1 MLSRIGRW
9 IDERAH
15 LSDLW
20 RSQMVD
26 YKVPKNL
33 TFAYAFGVMAI
44 VAFAIQIISGI
55 FLTMYYQ
62 PDVNKAFDSANYT
75 IMKEVSF
82 MWLVRHV
89 HAAGANFFLAIVY
102 LHIFTG
108 IYYNAYKKPRELTW
122 IVGWLI
128 YFVLLTTALSG
139 YLLPWGQLS
148 YWGMVVTSEIPTSID
163 SAPIIGKF
171 KIGETIAIWMKGGF
185 EIGQITIGRFFG
197 LHIWLLPLILL
208 LLVSVHLYL
217 VRAAGISNPDGREI
231 DKKKEGVPFH
241 PYMTLKEGAYLM
253 GYLAVLFFFVFFHM
267 SHFLPPDNY
276 DPADPF
282 KTPAHIAPEW
292 YLLAYYTIF
301 RSIPDKFLGFV
312 AFNIVLLFLLILP
325 LLDFSPLRSAR
336 NRPLFFVMFI
346 VLVISSMALTILGTM
361 LPTPTNAMLGLVFTA
376 GMFAFFLSLPVISL
390 IERKGG
396 KNND

>member
-20 RSQMVD
+20 QSQMID

-33 TFAYAFGVMAI
+33 TFPYAFGVMALI
-44 VAFAIQIISGI
+44 AFTIQIISGI

-62 PDVNKAFDSANYT
+62 PNVHTAFDSANYT
-75 IMKEVSF
+75 IMKEVPF
-82 MWLVRHV
+82 MWLIRHV

-122 IVGWLI
+122 IVGWVI
-128 YFVLLTTALSG
+128 YFVLLTTALTG

-148 YWGMVVTSEIPTSID
+148 YWGMVVTSEIPTAID
-163 SAPIIGKF
+163 SAPIIGKL
-171 KIGETIAIWMKGGF
+171 KIGETVSIWMKGGY
-185 EIGQITIGRFFG
+185 EIGQITLGRFFG

-208 LLVSVHLYL
+208 VLVGIHLYL
-217 VRAAGISNPDGREI
+217 VRAAGISNPEGREI

-253 GYLAVLFFFVFFHM
+253 GYLAVFFFFVFFYMH
-267 SHFLPPDNY
+267 HFLPPDNY

-312 AFNIVLLFLLILP
+312 AFNLTLVSLLLH
-325 LLDFSPLRSAR
+325 
-336 NRPLFFVMFI
+336 
-346 VLVISSMALTILGTM
+346 SS
-361 LPTPTNAMLGLVFTA
+361 
-376 GMFAFFLSLPVISL
+376 
-390 IERKGG
+390 
-396 KNND
+396 